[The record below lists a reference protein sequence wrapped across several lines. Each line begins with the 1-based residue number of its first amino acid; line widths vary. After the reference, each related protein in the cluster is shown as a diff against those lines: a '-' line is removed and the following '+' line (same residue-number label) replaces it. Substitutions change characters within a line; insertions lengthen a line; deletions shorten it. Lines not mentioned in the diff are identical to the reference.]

1 MDTTQDI
8 LHAVAE
14 GTLDPETAGQ
24 RLAALRASTEPAAA
38 SAEPI
43 TQIAIKAGAARLVVM
58 GDPDVA
64 EAVAE
69 GPHRM
74 ERQDGTLLITTNAG
88 EGDYS
93 TTPPRSALLQWLTTV
108 VDRAG
113 QTLTVR
119 VNPALPIR
127 VLVVGGSLDLHGV
140 SAGASVGVEA
150 GAARLSEGSG
160 PLQLDVVSGSARV
173 DWVFSGT
180 SSVRADMGS
189 AQVTARPG
197 SDARITAEASLGQAS
212 VRTDQGMLKAA
223 GDAATPEVVAGSGT
237 GTLHAAARM
246 GSVQVTVV

>member
-1 MDTTQDI
+1 MQDI
-8 LHAVAE
+8 LRAVAD
-14 GTLDPETAGQ
+14 GDLDPDTASQ
-24 RLAALRASTEPAAA
+24 RLAALRESPTADPST
-38 SAEPI
+38 SAPI
-43 TQIAIKAGAARLVVM
+43 TQIAIKTGAARLVVI
-58 GDPDVA
+58 GDPEVA

-74 ERQDGTLLITTNAG
+74 ERQDGTLLITTTAG

-93 TTPPRSALLQWLTTV
+93 TTAPRSALLQWLTTV

-119 VNPALPIR
+119 VNPALPLR
-127 VLVVGGSLDLHGV
+127 VLVVGGSLDLHGIT
-140 SAGASVGVEA
+140 AGASVGVEA
-150 GAARLSEGSG
+150 GAARLWDSGG

-189 AQVTARPG
+189 AQVTARTG
-197 SDARITAEASLGQAS
+197 SNTRITAEATLGQAA
-212 VRTDQGMLKAA
+212 VRTDHGMFKAS
-223 GDAATPEVVAGSGT
+223 GDAPTPEVVAGDGT

-246 GSVQVTVV
+246 GSVQVTVA